1 MRIAIIGGG
10 ISGIAAA
17 RMLLRFGH
25 EVVVFERG
33 PRPGGVWAVAYP
45 GVRLQNVAE
54 HYRLAEFPWPFAPD
68 LHPTREQ
75 LMRYMEAAIARF
87 AIDVRTEH
95 EVLTSEAVDGGWELE
110 LRAPA
115 GTRRERFEF
124 VVIANGQ
131 YTGAPQR
138 PELADRECFKR
149 GQVISDREV
158 RDLQVLANKRVVVIG
173 FGKSA
178 VDMASFAAARGSHV
192 DHVFR
197 EPRWLIPRHILGV
210 HGANILF
217 MRASTA
223 MIPSWVHPSAA
234 ERLLHTR
241 LRPLVAA
248 FWAMVGGLVRT
259 QTGLHRF
266 WRDPAVRRRMTAL
279 IPRSPVPF
287 EMRSASALAPDEYFA
302 QVIRGQIEPHRGEP
316 SGFTANGLRLT
327 DGRELACDLVIVST
341 GSKPPQFPFLPAQYR
356 EALEAEADGV
366 QLYRHVIH
374 PRVPR
379 MAFAGHNHGFLHV
392 TGVEVAMLWLGA
404 HLRGDLELPPP
415 AEIEQQIAAVQRWKR
430 ENILFEPSRGCA
442 TAVRFHQYV
451 DVMLGDVGVS
461 PYRKRGALAELFA
474 PYTAADYAG
483 IFEEYERSRGAGPR
497 RASPLAT

>member
-17 RMLLRFGH
+17 RMLMRFEH

-33 PRPGGVWAVAYP
+33 PRPGGVWAIAYP
-45 GVRLQNVAE
+45 DVRLQNVAE
-54 HYRLAEFPWPFAPD
+54 HYRLADFPWPFAPD

-87 AIDVRTEH
+87 HVDLRTEH
-95 EVLTSEAVDGGWELE
+95 EVLTSEAVAEGWELE
-110 LRAPA
+110 LRSPA
-115 GTRRERFEF
+115 GTRRERFDY
-124 VVIANGQ
+124 VVVASGQ

-138 PELADRECFKR
+138 PELSGRECFK

-158 RDLQVLANKRVVVIG
+158 RDLAVLANKRVVVIG

-178 VDMASFAAARGSHV
+178 VDMASFAAARGAQV

-210 HGANILF
+210 HGAKILF

-223 MIPSWVHPSAA
+223 MIPSWVHPHPA

-241 LRPLVAA
+241 LGPLVDA
-248 FWAMVGGLVRT
+248 FWAMIGGLIRT
-259 QTGLHRF
+259 QSGLHRF

-279 IPRSPVPF
+279 IPTTPVPF
-287 EMRSASALAPDEYFA
+287 EMRSASAVAPDEYYA
-302 QVIRGQIEPHRGEP
+302 QVIRGQIEPRRGEP
-316 SGFTANGLRLT
+316 AGFTPHGLRLA
-327 DGRELACDLVIVST
+327 DGRELACDLVVVST
-341 GSKPPQFPFLPAQYR
+341 GSQPPQFPFLPAQYR
-356 EALEAEADGV
+356 QLLEAEPDGV

-392 TGVEVAMLWLGA
+392 PGVEVAMLWLGA
-404 HLRGDLELPPP
+404 HLRGDLELPEAP
-415 AEIEQQIAAVQRWKR
+415 EIERQMAAVQQWKR
-430 ENILFEPSRGCA
+430 ANILFEPSRACA
-442 TAVRFHQYV
+442 ISTRFHQYL
-451 DVMLGDVGVS
+451 DVMLTEVGVS
-461 PYRKRGALAELFA
+461 PYRKRGALAELLA

-497 RASPLAT
+497 RPLPLAT